1 MPWHLFAHGSVEY
14 GLDLDPRHVS
24 SSVVWHLAYA
34 GWNAA
39 PSLLMGLVLAGLLEG
54 MVGASAIR
62 RAFGA
67 GRWTGPW
74 RAWAIGLLVPTCSLG
89 ALPIARAI
97 RRAGVPPGTVISFLL
112 VAGAL
117 NPFSLVFGLSM
128 LGPGPLGLIVAGSL
142 VSSAIVGGV
151 RNLRDAADP
160 ADATV
165 PTPTIPS
172 TGLRR
177 LAAAGLAAAD
187 DLAGPM
193 GRDLALAALGVALL
207 GAFLPSGW
215 LQLATSPSRPTG
227 PLVLS
232 AAVTPAYVGPVE
244 AMRQAGGSFRDG
256 YPLGIGFVLVVC
268 GAGLNLAVVQ
278 GICRL
283 VGRGVFVPTVLV
295 LALYPAAEY
304 AIDALG
310 LRSPPETILH
320 THALDSYGR
329 SPMTDGS
336 SGAILDRLAELTK
349 SRGPVGW
356 AAIGSIALLAAV
368 GATFR
373 RPEVRARVVG
383 WIEGPATARGRPGAA
398 VGELV
403 IPRAWLIGFA
413 ILSAIAAGGALLVIH
428 YPPPEEILEEMDR
441 ARTEVIYSVKH
452 DPPDVALGEIRR
464 WEELAEKIEPAL
476 LIHRRRQ
483 DQAVHDGATELRNS
497 LKMLRELVEAGRVD
511 EAKTTLGYV
520 ADMYQ
525 ACRRAIARP

>member
-1 MPWHLFAHGSVEY
+1 
-14 GLDLDPRHVS
+14 
-24 SSVVWHLAYA
+24 
-34 GWNAA
+34 
-39 PSLLMGLVLAGLLEG
+39 
-54 MVGASAIR
+54 
-62 RAFGA
+62 
-67 GRWTGPW
+67 
-74 RAWAIGLLVPTCSLG
+74 
-89 ALPIARAI
+89 
-97 RRAGVPPGTVISFLL
+97 VISFLL

-117 NPFSLVFGLSM
+117 NPFSLVFGISM

-142 VSSAIVGGV
+142 VSSVIVGGL
-151 RNLRDAADP
+151 RNLRDVGEP

-193 GRDLALAALGVALL
+193 GRDLAMAALGVALL
-207 GAFLPSGW
+207 GALLPSGW

-227 PLVLS
+227 PLVL
-232 AAVTPAYVGPVE
+232 AAAATPAYVGPVE
-244 AMRQAGGSFRDG
+244 AMRQAGGTFRDG

-304 AIDALG
+304 AIDAIG

-336 SGAILDRLAELTK
+336 SGAILDRLAELMR
-349 SRGPVGW
+349 SGGPVGW
-356 AAIGSIALLAAV
+356 AAIGSVALLATVGGILRRHAV
-368 GATFR
+368 R
-373 RPEVRARVVG
+373 DRVFG
-383 WIEGPATARGRPGAA
+383 WIEQPATTRGRPGSAI
-398 VGELV
+398 GELV
-403 IPRAWLIGFA
+403 IPRAWLVGFA
-413 ILSAIAAGGALLVIH
+413 ALSAIAAGAALLLVH

-441 ARTEVIYSVKH
+441 LHTEVVYSVKH
-452 DPPDVALGEIRR
+452 DPTEVALGEIRR
-464 WEELAEKIEPAL
+464 WEELAEKIEPSL
-476 LIHRRRQ
+476 LLHRRHQ
-483 DQAVHDGATELRNS
+483 DRVVHDGATELRNS
-497 LKMLRELVEAGRVD
+497 LKMLRELVEEGRVD